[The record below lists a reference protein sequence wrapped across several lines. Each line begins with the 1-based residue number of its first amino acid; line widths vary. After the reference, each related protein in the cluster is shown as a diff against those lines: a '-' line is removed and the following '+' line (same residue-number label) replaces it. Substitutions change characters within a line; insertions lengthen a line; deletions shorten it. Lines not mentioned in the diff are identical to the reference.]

1 MFPGNGDA
9 DRTSGWGFIRKR
21 KEPWRDGNATMTG
34 RAEKAFEKKADSHC
48 YLTIEGRK
56 RAGVVGFSEKKR
68 ERRREKDEL
77 RKLIP

>member
-1 MFPGNGDA
+1 
-9 DRTSGWGFIRKR
+9 
-21 KEPWRDGNATMTG
+21 MTG